1 MKIASTLQKES
12 HRGSLLKRLAAQ
24 RGSMKTWQQEVDW
37 TGKTCT
43 SSSLERIIR
52 RSRFKN
58 LGELHKDCR
67 RDILRK
73 GPTSVT
79 SGHSCQ
85 KHLTWAKERRKW
97 TAAYFRW
104 STFSIKVRETGRRL
118 ERHRCL
124 NSSVNFL
131 ESVMMRGASCY
142 WWLVHWVSSSPKST
156 QDILELHLLL
166 RGFMEILI
174 SFSGMKL
181 SICPQCQNDYQMF
194 FLTIL
199 LLLLCLIGQ
208 PAHLTW
214 TTERICG
221 V

>member
-1 MKIASTLQKES
+1 
-12 HRGSLLKRLAAQ
+12 
-24 RGSMKTWQQEVDW
+24 MKTWQQEVDW
-37 TGKTCT
+37 TGKRCT

-73 GPTSVT
+73 VT

-174 SFSGMKL
+174 SFSGIKL

-199 LLLLCLIGQ
+199 LLLWLANQ
-208 PAHLTW
+208 LTW
-214 TTERICG
+214 PELQREFVGSSRSEDEKHQTQKGTQAKSCCQKHLSNFD
-221 V
+221 